1 MAKKTASRSKRSTTR
16 RKSSPRS
23 GTKRRG
29 KGQIKVSKQ
38 QAERMA
44 LLQLRIGRAAH
55 LYSMT
60 AAFALAASGIL
71 LLLTQPGRALEGLPI
86 DTRMV
91 LPWLMP
97 ILAGAF
103 IAASALYLKWQPY
116 ATERSSRHF
125 VVTVIALLASVATL
139 LLLTLRN
146 LQGFNPQ
153 SLAWVYPS
161 ALAGISLTLISL
173 AMTWRGWGRRKV
185 LSMLAAAFPM
195 ALMVYGFN
203 PIFSTGIPS
212 DLLILTFM
220 GSAVAVQFS
229 GSMLHVA
236 STSNRVQTREM
247 IRVSNDRL
255 QILSEKLQ
263 AQRNAV
269 DYKEKALRT
278 KEADLEVNEKA
289 IKQRLR
295 SVDDARK
302 ELESLQTKVDHSTDE
317 LRQLKK
323 TVGSR
328 EADVATREQKIGLK
342 QKDLGSRESE
352 VKKTLKRLSKQEGQ
366 LANQERS
373 LEKGL
378 RGLEDQKSDLADR
391 EAELREAERTQKDL
405 RKEVETGRKQL
416 MERES
421 EVRLKESALEMK
433 GGGAGL
439 AARDV
444 SIPKQIKR
452 LETRLLDKE
461 KELSQRELQL
471 KRTTQEVEASV
482 RTSEDRAKKAEQRLA
497 KVASQGKDLTSREKE
512 VAQRETVLR
521 QREHDLERQ
530 RSVMESSV
538 ASIQEKEAKYEQLY
552 KEARSQASSARHTEK
567 EIQDGLATVRE
578 RETKLDRM
586 KASLEEEREEINAKL
601 QGLLRKEKE
610 VEARESET
618 KLRILEAK
626 KKIRNMPVSADGRA
640 LMEREKALELRE
652 KRLKDKEQEVKSR
665 LYEKAKALKE
675 KETAIKRGLTIVEA
689 DDTEEPMEQAKS
701 TGDRGSSGIPR
712 LDDLLMG
719 GIPTGS
725 QILYVGPAFVGKE
738 VAILNFIAEGLR
750 SGVPCVV
757 ITTSRPPDEVA
768 KDMGPILPSFMEYE
782 QLGLIRWIDG
792 STPLENPKKTPIVDG
807 NTYVV
812 AGAGDYEGILGAMN
826 MIVEDLS
833 KEDYPYFKLA
843 YMTLSTSLTQGSE
856 KEGMSYV
863 QRFVNGM
870 RQMDSIGIYAV
881 EGGMHEK
888 QQIEALEH
896 QMEGAVHFRSERQKS
911 QLKVAGIAEAQTRDW
926 VEYKH
931 DSRTL
936 RLGAFQLERIR

>member
-29 KGQIKVSKQ
+29 KGQIKVSEK

-71 LLLTQPGRALEGLPI
+71 LLLTQPGRALEGLPM

-103 IAASALYLKWQPY
+103 IAASALYLKWRPY

-125 VVTVIALLASVATL
+125 VVTMIALLASAATL
-139 LLLTLRN
+139 LLLTLQN

-229 GSMLHVA
+229 GSMLHVT

-289 IKQRLR
+289 LRQRLR

-328 EADVATREQKIGLK
+328 EADVATREQKLGLK
-342 QKDLGSRESE
+342 EKDLGSRESE

-405 RKEVETGRKQL
+405 GKELDTGRKQL

-433 GGGAGL
+433 GGGVGL

-461 KELSQRELQL
+461 RELSQRELQL
-471 KRTTQEVEASV
+471 RRTTQEVESSV
-482 RTSEDRAKKAEQRLA
+482 RKSEDRAKKAEQRLA
-497 KVASQGKDLTSREKE
+497 KVASQGKNLTSREKE

-552 KEARSQASSARHTEK
+552 KEARSQASSTRHTEK
-567 EIQDGLATVRE
+567 EIQDELATVRE

-610 VEARESET
+610 VEARASET

-626 KKIRNMPVSADGRA
+626 KKIRNMPVSGDGRA

-675 KETAIKRGLTIVEA
+675 KETAIKKGLTIVEA
-689 DDTEEPMEQAKS
+689 DETEEPMGQVRS

-792 STPLENPKKTPIVDG
+792 STPLANPKKKTPIVDG

-833 KEDYPYFKLA
+833 QEDYPYFKLA

-870 RQMDSIGIYAV
+870 RQIESIGI
-881 EGGMHEK
+881 
-888 QQIEALEH
+888 
-896 QMEGAVHFRSERQKS
+896 
-911 QLKVAGIAEAQTRDW
+911 
-926 VEYKH
+926 
-931 DSRTL
+931 
-936 RLGAFQLERIR
+936 